1 MTSFVYALC
10 QILNP
15 WINQNNSYKNEEH
28 MMATNTITNKFE
40 NHMLSIKAEHQKRIR
55 PNFHHPTYNERHEK
69 IIEMIDW
76 TLERYRIIIQKNKIQ
91 QQQNEQDLG
100 IINRIR
106 EELDE
111 KRKIA
116 RNNITQSELRDEV
129 AMYRL
134 EETTIEDVLGEIG
147 EFVNSGKL

>member
-1 MTSFVYALC
+1 MPNLD
-10 QILNP
+10 P
-15 WINQNNSYKNEEH
+15 WINQSEIDQITGEEGKS
-28 MMATNTITNKFE
+28 KFE
-40 NHMLSIKAEHQKRIR
+40 NYLLSYRDECQQTIERNSHQ
-55 PNFHHPTYNERHEK
+55 HPTFLERYQK

-76 TLERYRIIIQKNKIQ
+76 TLNRYRTVIQRNNIQ
-91 QQQNEQDLG
+91 QQHEEDVV

-111 KRKIA
+111 KRKITS
-116 RNNITQSELRDEV
+116 NNITQSELRDEV

-147 EFVNSGKL
+147 EFVNSR

>member
-1 MTSFVYALC
+1 MPNLD
-10 QILNP
+10 P
-15 WINQNNSYKNEEH
+15 WINQSEIDQITEEEGKS
-28 MMATNTITNKFE
+28 KFE
-40 NHMLSIKAEHQKRIR
+40 NYLLSYRAECQQTIERNSHQ
-55 PNFHHPTYNERHEK
+55 HPTFLERYQK

-76 TLERYRIIIQKNKIQ
+76 TLNRYRTVIQRNNIQ
-91 QQQNEQDLG
+91 QQHEQDLV

-111 KRKIA
+111 KRKIT

-129 AMYRL
+129 AKYRL

-147 EFVNSGKL
+147 EFVNSR

>member
-1 MTSFVYALC
+1 MPNLD
-10 QILNP
+10 P
-15 WINQNNSYKNEEH
+15 WINQYENDQQITTITTIAEK
-28 MMATNTITNKFE
+28 ATNSKFE
-40 NHMLSIKAEHQKRIR
+40 NHLLSVKTECQKIIEFNYHQ
-55 PNFHHPTYNERHEK
+55 HPTFLERYQK

-76 TLERYRIIIQKNKIQ
+76 TLERYRIIIQRNKIQ
-91 QQQNEQDLG
+91 QQNEKDLV

-116 RNNITQSELRDEV
+116 IYKNKQSELRDEV

-134 EETTIEDVLGEIG
+134 EETTIDYVLSEIR
-147 EFVNSGKL
+147 EFVYK

>member
-1 MTSFVYALC
+1 MPNLD
-10 QILNP
+10 P
-15 WINQNNSYKNEEH
+15 WINQSEIDQITGEEGKS
-28 MMATNTITNKFE
+28 KFE
-40 NHMLSIKAEHQKRIR
+40 NYLLSYRDECQQTIERNSHQ
-55 PNFHHPTYNERHEK
+55 HPTFLERYQK

-76 TLERYRIIIQKNKIQ
+76 TLNRYRTVIQINNIQ
-91 QQQNEQDLG
+91 QQHEQDLV

-111 KRKIA
+111 KRKIT

-147 EFVNSGKL
+147 EFVNSR

>member
-1 MTSFVYALC
+1 MPNLD
-10 QILNP
+10 P
-15 WINQNNSYKNEEH
+15 WINQYENDHNHHIITEQEEG
-28 MMATNTITNKFE
+28 NISKFE
-40 NHMLSIKAEHQKRIR
+40 NHMLSVR
-55 PNFHHPTYNERHEK
+55 NECQK
-69 IIEMIDW
+69 IIEGNSHQHPTFLQHYQKIIETIDW
-76 TLERYRIIIQKNKIQ
+76 TLERYRIVIQRNKIQ
-91 QQQNEQDLG
+91 QQNEKDLV

-147 EFVNSGKL
+147 EFVNSR

>member
-1 MTSFVYALC
+1 MPNLD
-10 QILNP
+10 P
-15 WINQNNSYKNEEH
+15 WISQYENEDQH
-28 MMATNTITNKFE
+28 HTITEQEKEGNTSKFKT
-40 NHMLSIKAEHQKRIR
+40 HLLSVRNECQRTIERNSLQ
-55 PNFHHPTYNERHEK
+55 HPIFLQRYQK

-76 TLERYRIIIQKNKIQ
+76 TLERYRTIIQRNKIQ
-91 QQQNEQDLG
+91 QQQNEQDPI

-116 RNNITQSELRDEV
+116 INKNKQSELRDEV

-134 EETTIEDVLGEIG
+134 EETTIDYVLSAIH
-147 EFVNSGKL
+147 EFVMVDR

>member
-1 MTSFVYALC
+1 L
-10 QILNP
+10 IP
-15 WINQNNSYKNEEH
+15 WINQYENDQQITTITTIAEK
-28 MMATNTITNKFE
+28 ATNSKFE
-40 NHMLSIKAEHQKRIR
+40 NHLLSVKTECQKIIEFNSHQ
-55 PNFHHPTYNERHEK
+55 HPTFLERYQK

-76 TLERYRIIIQKNKIQ
+76 TLERYRIIIQRNKIQ
-91 QQQNEQDLG
+91 QQNEKDLV

-116 RNNITQSELRDEV
+116 IYKNKQSELRDEV

-134 EETTIEDVLGEIG
+134 EETTIDYVLSEIR
-147 EFVNSGKL
+147 EFVYK

>member
-1 MTSFVYALC
+1 MPNLD
-10 QILNP
+10 P
-15 WINQNNSYKNEEH
+15 WIKQYESEPTIVTEEEVGNS
-28 MMATNTITNKFE
+28 KFE
-40 NHMLSIKAEHQKRIR
+40 NYLLSYRDECQKTIERNSHQ
-55 PNFHHPTYNERHEK
+55 HPTFLERYQK
-69 IIEMIDW
+69 IIEMINW
-76 TLERYRIIIQKNKIQ
+76 TLTRYRTIIQRNKIQ
-91 QQQNEQDLG
+91 QQYEEDVV

-147 EFVNSGKL
+147 EFVNSW